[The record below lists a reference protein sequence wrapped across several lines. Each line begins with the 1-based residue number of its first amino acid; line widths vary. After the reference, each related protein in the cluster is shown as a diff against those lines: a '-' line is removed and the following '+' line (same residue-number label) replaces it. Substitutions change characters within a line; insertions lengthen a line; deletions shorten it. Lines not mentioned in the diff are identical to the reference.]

1 VTLTAQIE
9 KLPESFRLL
18 RTGPVVLLI
27 LTTALLASCKG
38 NPSPDKV
45 VSETKAL
52 GVYSLS
58 GGQISEPLSGGQ
70 EEYRDPF
77 NQTYGFKFTDPIP
90 TAKAD
95 ASFIVNLPNADVSE
109 SKLYTL
115 QNPEAAVWH
124 IDPAYQGKNPHPIK
138 ATIEPI
144 TSGIYKVTPSDEGSE
159 TGTYLCVEIDM
170 PLGTPD
176 RFYALQ
182 ITK

>member
-1 VTLTAQIE
+1 
-9 KLPESFRLL
+9 
-18 RTGPVVLLI
+18 
-27 LTTALLASCKG
+27 LASCKG

-52 GVYSLS
+52 GVYALS
-58 GGQISEPLSGGQ
+58 GGQVSEPLSGGQ

-115 QNPEAAVWH
+115 QNPGAAVWH

-144 TSGIYKVTPSDEGSE
+144 TSGIYKVTPTDESSE
-159 TGTYLCVEIDM
+159 TGMYLCIEINM